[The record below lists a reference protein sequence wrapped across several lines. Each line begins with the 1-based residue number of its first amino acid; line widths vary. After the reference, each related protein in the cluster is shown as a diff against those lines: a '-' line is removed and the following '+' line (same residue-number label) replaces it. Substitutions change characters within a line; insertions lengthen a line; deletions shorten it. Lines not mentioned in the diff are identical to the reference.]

1 MACCKKMAGD
11 CKMGC
16 CKTVSNAPAP
26 VASVQPISQFH
37 PYFAVMAETTDV
49 RTLSVSQAPLDQVS
63 LGLPPSAPPGQNSI
77 LRI

>member
-1 MACCKKMAGD
+1 
-11 CKMGC
+11 
-16 CKTVSNAPAP
+16 
-26 VASVQPISQFH
+26 
-37 PYFAVMAETTDV
+37 MAETTDV